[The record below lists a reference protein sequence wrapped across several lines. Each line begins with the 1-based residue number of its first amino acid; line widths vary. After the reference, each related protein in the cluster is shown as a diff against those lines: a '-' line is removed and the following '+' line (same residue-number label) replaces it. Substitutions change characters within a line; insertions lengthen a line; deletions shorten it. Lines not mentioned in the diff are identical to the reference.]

1 MVERHSHNG
10 SDSERLDPNNF
21 LGFPVAV
28 SAPTDSAPNGTIR
41 LAIISG
47 TAYIY
52 ARINNTWVK
61 ATLS

>member
-1 MVERHSHNG
+1 MDRHSHNG
-10 SDSERLDPNNF
+10 SDSERLDPQNF
-21 LGFPVAV
+21 LGFPVLTAV
-28 SAPTDSAPNGTIR
+28 PTDSAPNGTIR
-41 LAIISG
+41 LALISG